1 MSRVCQY
8 CFKNMATGLN
18 KWVMYNRV
26 YAKGEVFVQ
35 AVGVMWARRDQAG
48 TVTALQMQAR
58 LNGFA

>member
-8 CFKNMATGLN
+8 CFKNMATGITE
-18 KWVMYNRV
+18 WAMYNQV